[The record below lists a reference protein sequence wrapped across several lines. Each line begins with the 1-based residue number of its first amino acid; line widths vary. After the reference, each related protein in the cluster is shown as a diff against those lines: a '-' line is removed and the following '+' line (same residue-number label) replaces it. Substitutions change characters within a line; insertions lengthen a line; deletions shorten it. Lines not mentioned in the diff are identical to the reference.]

1 LVAERTREY
10 ELVMVLSPEADEDRV
25 TAITER
31 VGNYITERG
40 GTVSEPDNWG
50 VRRLAYPIERFQEGH
65 YVLTNF
71 TLDAKDAEELD
82 RSLNTYEDVLR
93 HLVTKVDKSAK
104 VDKG

>member
-1 LVAERTREY
+1 
-10 ELVMVLSPEADEDRV
+10 
-25 TAITER
+25 
-31 VGNYITERG
+31 
-40 GTVSEPDNWG
+40 
-50 VRRLAYPIERFQEGH
+50 
-65 YVLTNF
+65 VLTNF